1 MEGERNDQEAAAQ
14 SPEDGTETRRPS
26 LAERLMNPQPVPAAA
41 STTDRTPAMNPQ
53 ASTPPTPTAGRPPA
67 YAATEPAPAAAGP
80 APRTGPEPPAPPRQ
94 TTGQRSVFTG
104 LRPRSSLG
112 ANEAL
117 KDARRFVR
125 VRYYSFLASMVILLA
140 AFVIGALIL
149 GISRLNDGPWEVQA
163 VAGAVAGGSLL
174 LLIALQ
180 YRPAAGF
187 ATAAA
192 ELAQLE
198 ALESHLDR
206 SYALWD
212 AFLEDRES
220 KQQVMANEVA
230 LAVSSMTAAT
240 RDLVAAQA
248 DFVGGTRARRNE
260 APARAPLPSQSF
272 PDPRRYQ

>member
-1 MEGERNDQEAAAQ
+1 VLTSDPN
-14 SPEDGTETRRPS
+14 
-26 LAERLMNPQPVPAAA
+26 PAAA
-41 STTDRTPAMNPQ
+41 
-53 ASTPPTPTAGRPPA
+53 
-67 YAATEPAPAAAGP
+67 E
-80 APRTGPEPPAPPRQ
+80 PRTNREPPSPPRQ

-104 LRPRSSLG
+104 LRPRTNLG

-117 KDARRFVR
+117 RDARRFVR

-187 ATAAA
+187 ASAAA

-212 AFLEDRES
+212 AFLEDRET

-248 DFVGGTRARRNE
+248 DFVGGTRSRRSE
-260 APARAPLPSQSF
+260 VPGRAPLPSPSF

>member
-1 MEGERNDQEAAAQ
+1 MEGERNDEEATAQE
-14 SPEDGTETRRPS
+14 PENGTETRRPS
-26 LAERLMNPQPVPAAA
+26 LAERLMNPQTAPAAVPAGDRPATSVQSTEQKPVPA
-41 STTDRTPAMNPQ
+41 PAEP
-53 ASTPPTPTAGRPPA
+53 RPNR
-67 YAATEPAPAAAGP
+67 E
-80 APRTGPEPPAPPRQ
+80 APPPNRP

-104 LRPRSSLG
+104 LRPRTTLG
-112 ANEAL
+112 ANESL

-187 ATAAA
+187 ASAAA

-248 DFVGGTRARRNE
+248 DFVGGTRTRRNE
-260 APARAPLPSQSF
+260 PPARAPLPSPGF